1 MEEEGVEKEEPA
13 ARGEFAC
20 KHVLAKLMRLGVE
33 VQVGINVVG
42 FEVVRDGH
50 QYVIVQSE
58 SKHRTKNKSFVAM
71 KAETMV
77 VGNVASRSGWS
88 AAAAAA
94 ALRARSDRSSRDAK
108 IVHFA
113 ADGGGTV
120 VPQMQVVHGMRAA
133 AEVLGLGL
141 SIESDEEKESQS
153 TNSKL

>member
-1 MEEEGVEKEEPA
+1 M
-13 ARGEFAC
+13 
-20 KHVLAKLMRLGVE
+20 
-33 VQVGINVVG
+33 G

-50 QYVIVQSE
+50 QYVVVQSE
-58 SKHRTKNKSFVAM
+58 SKHITKNKSFVAM

-88 AAAAAA
+88 AAAAAGAA